1 MLDGLPL
8 EVVVRIGELGRWNER
23 TFLALS
29 QVSKIY
35 RKTVQGLHPFAQRFD
50 LRNSGWTNADDVP
63 LTIIARQWF
72 TKWSTC
78 NPQVA
83 RRLGSIAYSLTFN
96 GSHEDIKDR
105 DVSALG
111 DRKSVV

>member
-35 RKTVQGLHPFAQRFD
+35 RKTVQGLHPFAQRFN
-50 LRNSGWTNADDVP
+50 LRDSGWTNADDVP
-63 LTIIARQWF
+63 LTRANGLLSGVPATR
-72 TKWSTC
+72 KWHG
-78 NPQVA
+78 A
-83 RRLGSIAYSLTFN
+83 
-96 GSHEDIKDR
+96 
-105 DVSALG
+105 
-111 DRKSVV
+111 